1 MTIPL
6 DMPHLMG
13 QRLRH
18 AAMQM
23 SGVILDLFGHPF
35 LPPGGYALED
45 GTHSVGFSQASDLIL
60 VDFDLPHTEF
70 GDEEEEDTVFI
81 VSFMPRCDRL
91 LMNPLTMLYTNAY
104 MLSALRTCWKFSQ
117 DSPKLLT
124 LDLARPYLDEDS
136 TEEIVRSMTALKIG
150 KVLTL
155 DLEDELVFQKVLLN
169 LFGKHSFTVKKSIHL
184 EFYLRILRDPGRFG
198 LAALRDL
205 IDGTTHFNTFPS

>member
-6 DMPHLMG
+6 NMPHLMG
-13 QRLRH
+13 QRLRP

-23 SGVILDLFGHPF
+23 SGVILDLFGEPL

-60 VDFDLPHTEF
+60 VDFDLPHVDSE
-70 GDEEEEDTVFI
+70 DEEDTVFI
-81 VSFMPRCDRL
+81 VSFMPRCNRL
-91 LMNPLTMLYTNAY
+91 LMNPLTMLYTSTY

-136 TEEIVRSMTALKIG
+136 IEEIVRSMTALKIG
-150 KVLTL
+150 KVLTS

-169 LFGKHSFTVKKSIHL
+169 LFGKHGFTVKESIHL

-198 LAALRDL
+198 LATLRDL
-205 IDGTTHFNTFPS
+205 MNGTTHFNTFPS